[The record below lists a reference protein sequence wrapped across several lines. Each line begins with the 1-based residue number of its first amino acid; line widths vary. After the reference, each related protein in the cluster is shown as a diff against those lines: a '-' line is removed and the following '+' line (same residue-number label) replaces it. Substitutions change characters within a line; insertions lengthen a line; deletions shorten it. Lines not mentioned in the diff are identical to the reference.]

1 MKFTKEIKTA
11 ILALLAITLL
21 ILGVNFLKGNS
32 FFGGDKVYYAYFPNS
47 GGVAPASSIF
57 LNGVGVGKVLAVEN
71 VLSGAINRRV
81 KIKFNIQN
89 EDIKIPIGSSLEIG
103 SIDLFN
109 KGLILIM
116 NPDISKGYLKHGNSL
131 QGTVAVDMF
140 SQVKAYA
147 DPVTARL
154 QGMMEKVD
162 KLVVSFS
169 SFWDT
174 TATTS
179 IQTSMIELKLAIT
192 RFGNVA
198 LQAEGLIVEEK
209 VKLGNIMANVE
220 SISLNIRKSND
231 EIAAIIGNTK
241 KITDDMVTADFKAV
255 IGDAQQTVKKLNEIL
270 DEANKGTGTLGK
282 LLKDDALFNELV
294 KSNKDLQNL
303 VIDLQAH
310 PERYIHFSLIGR
322 KPDSKPL
329 TKDDEKKL
337 HEILDEYQK
346 NK

>member
-1 MKFTKEIKTA
+1 LKFTKEIKTA
-11 ILALLAITLL
+11 VLALLAITLL
-21 ILGVNFLKGNS
+21 ISGVNFLKGNS
-32 FFGGDKVYYAYFPNS
+32 FFGGDKVYFAYFPNS
-47 GGVAPASSIF
+47 GGIAPASSIV
-57 LNGVGVGKVLAVEN
+57 LNGVGIGKVLSVEN
-71 VLSGAINRRV
+71 VLSGPLNRRV

-89 EDIKIPIGSSLEIG
+89 DDIKIPNGSTIEIG

-109 KGLILIM
+109 KGLILII
-116 NPDISKGYLKHGNSL
+116 NPDISNGYLAHGQSI
-131 QGTVAVDMF
+131 QGTVAIDMF

-154 QGMMEKVD
+154 QRMMEKVD

-198 LQAEGLIVEEK
+198 LQAEGLIVDEK
-209 VKLGNIMANVE
+209 IKLSNIMSNVE
-220 SISLNIRKSND
+220 SISSNIRKSND
-231 EIAAIIGNTK
+231 EIGSIIGNAK
-241 KITDDMVTADFKAV
+241 RITDDMVTADFKAV
-255 IGDAQQTVKKLNEIL
+255 IGEAHQTVKKLNVIL
-270 DEANKGTGTLGK
+270 EEANTGTGTLGK

-337 HEILDEYQK
+337 HQLLDSIH
-346 NK
+346 